1 MLSRLKTVLRALL
14 RRSQAEREL
23 DKERSRGA
31 RGIRWLED
39 LWQDLHYGAR
49 LLFKNPG
56 FTLIAVLTLSLGI
69 GATTAIYSVV
79 DAVLLRPL
87 PYPEAE
93 RLLLLREVNA
103 QGGLMAMAEANFE
116 DVRARNLSFAALAYS
131 SGSFPLLV
139 TGGREAVRARVA
151 VISGGFFNVMGVQP
165 FAGRGFLPE
174 EEKYGGPVAAV
185 ISYGY
190 WQRTLGGRAD
200 FSTVKLNVDG
210 ANCNVVGVM
219 PPGFDYPVEN
229 EIWMTRNTDPP
240 NTSRTAHNWMVL
252 GRLRAGVTQEQA
264 RAEVSAIGKELRR
277 AYGEK
282 MGAVDFTLIPLQQFL
297 TRNVREGL
305 WLLLGAVGL
314 LLVVACANASNL
326 LLTQYIARQR
336 EFTIRAALG
345 AGRGRMT
352 RQLVLE
358 NLLLT
363 LPAAALGAL
372 LAAAG
377 VRLLLLLDRGY
388 LPRVN
393 AVTVNGRV
401 LLFACT
407 LAALIAIAL
416 GLLPA
421 RQFKRLDLQAGLK
434 ETGHGQS
441 AGLSSRRLRG
451 TMVVAQLALTLVLLM
466 GAGLLARSFVRLWRT
481 DPGFD
486 TTRALAMTLALPSTV
501 SKAEDERL
509 RQFYTQLL
517 ERLKQLP
524 GVEAVGG
531 INVLPLTG
539 RGTNVTFLLD
549 GDPARRRQ
557 ANYRVASAG
566 YFDAIGIRLRR
577 GRIFDEG
584 DTVNAPHAAVI
595 SQSLAARYW
604 PNEDP
609 LGHTIHF
616 GTMDGTDRDKRPLH
630 IVGIVGD
637 VRDTELAIEEAPTVY
652 AYSLQR
658 PQWWQVFNLSI
669 VVRTQL
675 PPAELAPAM
684 RAAVQSLRSD
694 VPLNFRTLEQVFSAS
709 LDQRRFSLALFGV
722 FAAVGLSITAIGVYG
737 VISYSVTQRTR
748 EIGLRMALGADRSDV
763 LKMILR
769 QGMALTLLGVALG
782 VAMTAMLT
790 RLMAKLLYGVSPTDP
805 ETFAAITLLLI
816 AVAILACWIPGRRAA
831 KVDPMIALRQD

>member
-1 MLSRLKTVLRALL
+1 MLSRLKIALWALL

-23 DKERSRGA
+23 DKERSRDA

-39 LWQDLHYGAR
+39 LRQDLRYGAR

-116 DVRARNLSFAALAYS
+116 DVQARSRSFAALAYS
-131 SGSFPLLV
+131 SGSFPLAV
-139 TGGREAVRARVA
+139 IGGREAARARVA
-151 VISGGFFNVMGVQP
+151 VISGRFFDVMGVQP
-165 FAGRGFLPE
+165 FTGRGFLPE

-185 ISYGY
+185 VSYSY

-200 FSTVKLNVDG
+200 FSAVKLNVDG
-210 ANCNVVGVM
+210 VNCNVVGVM
-219 PPGFDYPVEN
+219 PPGFDYPAQN

-240 NTSRTAHNWMVL
+240 NTSRTAHNWPVL
-252 GRLRAGVTQEQA
+252 GRLRAGVTPEQA

-277 AYGEK
+277 AHGEK
-282 MGAVDFTLIPLQQFL
+282 MDAVDFTLLPLQQFL
-297 TRNVREGL
+297 TRNVRESL
-305 WLLLGAVGL
+305 WLLFGAVGL
-314 LLVVACANASNL
+314 LLLVACANASNL
-326 LLTQYIARQR
+326 LLAQYVARQR
-336 EFTIRAALG
+336 EFSVRAALG

-358 NLLLT
+358 NLLLA

-401 LLFACT
+401 LLFACA

-421 RQFKRLDLQAGLK
+421 RQFKRLDLQAVLK
-434 ETGHGQS
+434 ETGQS
-441 AGLSSRRLRG
+441 AGMSSQRSRG
-451 TMVVAQLALTLVLLM
+451 ALVVAQVALTLVLLM
-466 GAGLLARSFVRLWRT
+466 AAGLLGRSFVKLWRT

-486 TTRALAMTLALPSTV
+486 TTKALAMTLALPSTV

-509 RQFYTQLL
+509 RQFYVQLL
-517 ERLKQLP
+517 QRLKQLP
-524 GVEAVGG
+524 GVDAVGG

-539 RGTNVTFLLD
+539 RGANGTFLLD
-549 GDPARRRQ
+549 GNPARRGQ

-566 YFDAIGIRLRR
+566 YFDAIGIALRR
-577 GRIFDEG
+577 GRMFDG
-584 DTVNAPHAAVI
+584 RDTVNAPHAAVI

-609 LGHTIHF
+609 LGHTIQF
-616 GTMDGTDRDKRPLH
+616 SKIDGDNRPLH
-630 IVGIVGD
+630 IVGIVED

-669 VVRTQL
+669 VVRTPL

-694 VPLNFRTLEQVFSAS
+694 VPLNFRTLAQVFSAS

-722 FAAVGLSITAIGVYG
+722 FAAVGLSITAIGVFG

-748 EIGLRMALGADRSDV
+748 EIGLRMALGANRGEV

-782 VAMTAMLT
+782 AVMTAMLT
-790 RLMAKLLYGVSPTDP
+790 RLMTKLLYGVSPTDP

-816 AVAILACWIPGRRAA
+816 AVAILACWIPARRAA
-831 KVDPMIALRQD
+831 KVDPMIALRHD